1 MCSETVQR
9 SQQVKVTL
17 HGHAVKRGPGLDDAR
32 NPRQPPRDRGAVHT
46 VFHHPTRFRYAA
58 GLHVC
63 HDSRR
68 MNGPAELELPVVLAD
83 GAVAPAYATAGAAGM
98 DIRSVE
104 DVELA
109 PLERKLVRTGLKL
122 ALPHGYEGQIR
133 PRSGLALKFGVS
145 MVNTPGTIDEDFRGE
160 IGVILINLS
169 QNVVKLAR
177 GERIAQLVVCPVAKA
192 RVTVVDQLDET
203 SRGEGGFGSTGTH

>member
-1 MCSETVQR
+1 
-9 SQQVKVTL
+9 
-17 HGHAVKRGPGLDDAR
+17 
-32 NPRQPPRDRGAVHT
+32 
-46 VFHHPTRFRYAA
+46 
-58 GLHVC
+58 
-63 HDSRR
+63 